1 MADNIQGKN
10 IMLYKKE
17 SNANFYF
24 NGSIPV
30 TTISGTSYKQFSS
43 TNNLEAAAN
52 FSKTADG
59 IVCGFI
65 TDVATTTI
73 PAGTWTFNA
82 FASITGDLVSAPR
95 FYYHIYKYDGTT
107 LTSIGTTGGIFFT
120 QLAIKQYTQTF
131 AFPATTLATNERIVV
146 QVVASEITTK
156 TMTFYTQ
163 GSNAAIVQT
172 TIPLNIPF
180 ACSTNA
186 TLSISVDQKE
196 VTSQTSAWYREYKND
211 VASWSLT
218 CDGLMTLA
226 GYGYNQMLQIQQ
238 SRQAIGIDFI
248 IDNGV
253 SGLTVITGTVN
264 LSNLQINAPFKDI
277 GTYSVSLQGSGAY
290 GITGTSAA
298 SGGVIIRGGYVYTK
312 GYTASGAETT
322 ITYTDMIGKDCL
334 YVSRGGIDVQN
345 IISTG
350 TPVNEDVKWVSAT
363 GVLTFSRALE
373 SGEYVRSLFQ

>member
-1 MADNIQGKN
+1 MAAVTGKN

-30 TTISGTSYKQFSS
+30 TTIAGLSYKEFSS
-43 TNNLEAAAN
+43 TNNLEAASN
-52 FSKTADG
+52 FSKTTDG

-65 TDVATTTI
+65 TNVATTTI

-82 FASITGDLVSAPR
+82 FASITGDLVGDPR

-120 QLAIKQYTQTF
+120 QLEVKQYTQTF
-131 AFPATTLATNERIVV
+131 AFPATTLLATERIVI
-146 QVVASEITTK
+146 QVVASEISTK

-163 GSNAAIVQT
+163 GTNVAFVRT

-186 TLSISVDQKE
+186 TFSVTVDQKE
-196 VTSQTSAWYREYKND
+196 VTSQSSAWYREFKND
-211 VASWSLT
+211 VASWTLT
-218 CDGLMTLA
+218 CDGLITLS

-238 SRQAIGIDFI
+238 LRESIGIDFV

-253 SGLTVITGTVN
+253 NGLSVITGNVN
-264 LSNLQINAPFKDI
+264 LTSLQLNAPYKEI
-277 GTYSVSLQGSGAY
+277 GTYSVSLQGSGPY
-290 GITGTSAA
+290 GLTGTTA
-298 SGGVIIRGGYVYTK
+298 SSGAVIIRGGSVYTK
-312 GYTASGAETT
+312 GFTAVGGETT
-322 ITYTDMIGKDCL
+322 ITWADLIGKSAL
-334 YVSRGGIDVQN
+334 YVSRGGVDVQD
-345 IISTG
+345 ILSTG
-350 TPVNEDVKWVSAT
+350 TPIDEQVKWVESS

-373 SGEYVRSLFQ
+373 SGEYVRFLAQ

>member
-1 MADNIQGKN
+1 MAAVTGKN

-30 TTISGTSYKQFSS
+30 TTIAGLSYKEFSS
-43 TNNLEAAAN
+43 TNNLEAASN
-52 FSKTADG
+52 FSKTTDG

-65 TDVATTTI
+65 TNVATTTI
-73 PAGTWTFNA
+73 PAGTWSFSG
-82 FASITGDLVSAPR
+82 FASITGDLVGDPR

-120 QLAIKQYTQTF
+120 QLEVKQYTQTF
-131 AFPATTLATNERIVV
+131 AFPATTLLATERIVI
-146 QVVASEITTK
+146 QVVASEISTK

-163 GSNAAIVQT
+163 GTNVAFVRT

-186 TLSISVDQKE
+186 TFSVTVDQKE
-196 VTSQTSAWYREYKND
+196 VTSQSSAWYREFKND
-211 VASWSLT
+211 VASWTLT
-218 CDGLMTLA
+218 CDGLITLS

-238 SRQAIGIDFI
+238 LRESIGIDFV

-253 SGLTVITGTVN
+253 NGLSVITGNVN
-264 LSNLQINAPFKDI
+264 LTSLQLNAPYKEI
-277 GTYSVSLQGSGAY
+277 GTYSVSLQGSGPY
-290 GITGTSAA
+290 GLTGTTA
-298 SGGVIIRGGYVYTK
+298 SSGAVIIRGGSVYTK
-312 GYTASGAETT
+312 GFTAVGGETT
-322 ITYTDMIGKDCL
+322 ITWADLIGKSAL
-334 YVSRGGIDVQN
+334 YVSRGGVDVQD
-345 IISTG
+345 ILSTG
-350 TPVNEDVKWVSAT
+350 TPIDEQVKWVESS

-373 SGEYVRSLFQ
+373 SGEYVRFLAQ

>member
-1 MADNIQGKN
+1 MAAVTGKN

-30 TTISGTSYKQFSS
+30 TTIAGLSYKEFSS
-43 TNNLEAAAN
+43 TNNLEAASN
-52 FSKTADG
+52 FSKTTDG

-65 TDVATTTI
+65 TNVATTTI

-82 FASITGDLVSAPR
+82 FASITGDLVGDPR

-120 QLAIKQYTQTF
+120 QLEVKQYTQTF
-131 AFPATTLATNERIVV
+131 AFPATTLLATERIVI
-146 QVVASEITTK
+146 QVVASEISTK

-163 GSNAAIVQT
+163 GTNVASVRT

-186 TLSISVDQKE
+186 TFSVTVDQKE
-196 VTSQTSAWYREYKND
+196 VTSQSSAWYREFKND
-211 VASWSLT
+211 VASWTLT
-218 CDGLMTLA
+218 CDGLITLS

-238 SRQAIGIDFI
+238 LRESIGIDFV

-253 SGLTVITGTVN
+253 NGLSVITGNVN
-264 LSNLQINAPFKDI
+264 LTSLQLNAPYKEI
-277 GTYSVSLQGSGAY
+277 GTYSVSLQGSGPY
-290 GITGTSAA
+290 GLTGTTAA
-298 SGGVIIRGGYVYTK
+298 SGAVIIRGGSVYTK
-312 GYTASGAETT
+312 GFTAVGGETT
-322 ITYTDMIGKDCL
+322 ITWSDLIGKSAL
-334 YVSRGGIDVQN
+334 YVSRGGVDVQD
-345 IISTG
+345 ILSTG
-350 TPVNEDVKWVSAT
+350 TPIDEQVKWVESS

-373 SGEYVRSLFQ
+373 SGEYVRFLAQ

>member
-1 MADNIQGKN
+1 MAAVIGKN

-30 TTISGTSYKQFSS
+30 TTIAGLSYKEFSS
-43 TNNLEAAAN
+43 TNNLEAASN

-65 TDVATTTI
+65 TNVATTTI
-73 PAGTWTFNA
+73 PAGTWTFSA

-107 LTSIGTTGGIFFT
+107 LTSIGTTNSIFFT
-120 QLAIKQYTQTF
+120 QLAVKQYSVTF
-131 AFPATTLATNERIVV
+131 AFPATTLASNERIVI
-146 QVVASEITTK
+146 QVVASQITTT

-163 GSNAAIVQT
+163 GTNVAVANT

-186 TLSISVDQKE
+186 TFSVEVDQKE
-196 VTSQTSAWYREYKND
+196 VTSQSSAWYREFKND
-211 VASWSLT
+211 VATWSLT
-218 CDGLMTLA
+218 CEGLITLA
-226 GYGYNQMLQIQQ
+226 GYGYNQMLQVQQ
-238 SRQAIGIDFI
+238 SRSQVGVDFVV
-248 IDNGV
+248 DNGV
-253 SGLTVITGTVN
+253 SGLTVISGNVN
-264 LSNLQINAPFKDI
+264 LTSLQVNAPYKDVA
-277 GTYSVSLQGSGAY
+277 TYSVSLQGSGPY
-290 GITGTSAA
+290 SVTGTTAA
-298 SGGVIIRGGYVYTK
+298 SGGVVIKGGSVSTK
-312 GYTASGAETT
+312 GYTAAGGETSL
-322 ITYTDMIGKDCL
+322 TYTDLIGKTAL
-334 YVSRGGIDVQN
+334 YVSRGGIDVQD

-350 TPVNEDVKWVSAT
+350 TPVDEQVKWVEAT

-373 SGEYVRSLFQ
+373 SGEYVRFLAQ

>member
-1 MADNIQGKN
+1 
-10 IMLYKKE
+10 MLYKKE

-30 TTISGTSYKQFSS
+30 TTIAGLSYKEFSS
-43 TNNLEAAAN
+43 TNNLEAASN
-52 FSKTADG
+52 FSKTTDG

-65 TDVATTTI
+65 TNVATTTI

-82 FASITGDLVSAPR
+82 FASITGDLVGDPR

-120 QLAIKQYTQTF
+120 QLEVKQYTQTF
-131 AFPATTLATNERIVV
+131 AFPATTLLATERIVI
-146 QVVASEITTK
+146 QVVASEISTK

-163 GSNAAIVQT
+163 GTNVASVRT

-186 TLSISVDQKE
+186 TFSVQVDQKE
-196 VTSQTSAWYREYKND
+196 VTSQSSAWYREFKND
-211 VASWSLT
+211 VASWTLT
-218 CDGLMTLA
+218 CDGLITLS

-238 SRQAIGIDFI
+238 LRESIGIDFV

-253 SGLTVITGTVN
+253 NGLSVITGNVN
-264 LSNLQINAPFKDI
+264 LTSLQLNAPYKEI
-277 GTYSVSLQGSGAY
+277 GTYSVSLQGSGPY
-290 GITGTSAA
+290 GLTGTTAA
-298 SGGVIIRGGYVYTK
+298 SGAVIIRGGSVYTK
-312 GYTASGAETT
+312 GFTAVGGETT
-322 ITYTDMIGKDCL
+322 ITWSDLIGKSAL
-334 YVSRGGIDVQN
+334 YVSRGGVDVQD
-345 IISTG
+345 ILSTG
-350 TPVNEDVKWVSAT
+350 TPIDEQVKWVESS

-373 SGEYVRSLFQ
+373 SGEYVRFLAQ

>member
-1 MADNIQGKN
+1 MAAVTGKN

-30 TTISGTSYKQFSS
+30 TTIAGLSYKEFSS
-43 TNNLEAAAN
+43 TNNLEAASN
-52 FSKTADG
+52 FSKTTDG

-65 TDVATTTI
+65 TNVATTTI

-82 FASITGDLVSAPR
+82 FASITGDLVGDPR

-120 QLAIKQYTQTF
+120 QLEVKQYTQTF
-131 AFPATTLATNERIVV
+131 AFPATTLLATERIVI
-146 QVVASEITTK
+146 QVVASEISTK

-163 GSNAAIVQT
+163 GTNIASVRT

-186 TLSISVDQKE
+186 TFSVQVDQKE
-196 VTSQTSAWYREYKND
+196 VTSQSSAWYREFKND
-211 VASWSLT
+211 VASWTLT
-218 CDGLMTLA
+218 CDGLITLS

-238 SRQAIGIDFI
+238 LRESIGIDFV

-253 SGLTVITGTVN
+253 NGLSVITGNVN
-264 LSNLQINAPFKDI
+264 LTSLQLNAPYKEI
-277 GTYSVSLQGSGAY
+277 GTYSVSLQGSGPY
-290 GITGTSAA
+290 GLTGTTAA
-298 SGGVIIRGGYVYTK
+298 SGAVIIRGGSVYTK
-312 GYTASGAETT
+312 GFTAVGGETT
-322 ITYTDMIGKDCL
+322 ITWSDLIGKSAL
-334 YVSRGGIDVQN
+334 YVSRGGVDVQD
-345 IISTG
+345 ILSTG
-350 TPVNEDVKWVSAT
+350 TPIDEQVKWVESS

-373 SGEYVRSLFQ
+373 SGEYVRFLAQ

>member
-1 MADNIQGKN
+1 MAAVTGKN

-30 TTISGTSYKQFSS
+30 TTIAGLSYKEFSS
-43 TNNLEAAAN
+43 TNNLEAASN
-52 FSKTADG
+52 FSKTTDG

-65 TDVATTTI
+65 TNVATTTI

-82 FASITGDLVSAPR
+82 FASITGDLVGDPR

-120 QLAIKQYTQTF
+120 QLEVKQYTQTF
-131 AFPATTLATNERIVV
+131 AFPATTLLATERIVI
-146 QVVASEITTK
+146 QVVASEISTK

-163 GSNAAIVQT
+163 GTNVASVRT

-186 TLSISVDQKE
+186 TFSVQVDQKE
-196 VTSQTSAWYREYKND
+196 VTSQSSAWYREFKND
-211 VASWSLT
+211 VASWTLT
-218 CDGLMTLA
+218 CDGLITLS

-238 SRQAIGIDFI
+238 LRESIGIDFV

-253 SGLTVITGTVN
+253 NGLSVITGNVN
-264 LSNLQINAPFKDI
+264 LTSLQLNAPYKEI
-277 GTYSVSLQGSGAY
+277 GTYSVSLQGSGPY
-290 GITGTSAA
+290 GLTGTTAA
-298 SGGVIIRGGYVYTK
+298 SGAVIIRGGSVYTK
-312 GYTASGAETT
+312 GFTAVGGETT
-322 ITYTDMIGKDCL
+322 ITWSDLIGKSAL
-334 YVSRGGIDVQN
+334 YVSRGGVDVQD
-345 IISTG
+345 ILSTG
-350 TPVNEDVKWVSAT
+350 TPIDEQVKWVESS

-373 SGEYVRSLFQ
+373 SGEYVRFLAQ

>member
-1 MADNIQGKN
+1 MAAVTGKN

-30 TTISGTSYKQFSS
+30 TTIAGLSYKEFSS
-43 TNNLEAAAN
+43 TNNLEAASN
-52 FSKTADG
+52 FSKTTDG

-65 TDVATTTI
+65 TNVATTTI

-82 FASITGDLVSAPR
+82 FASITGDLVGDPR

-120 QLAIKQYTQTF
+120 QLEVKQYTQTF
-131 AFPATTLATNERIVV
+131 AFPATTLLATERIVI
-146 QVVASEITTK
+146 QVVASEISTK

-163 GSNAAIVQT
+163 GTNVASVRT

-186 TLSISVDQKE
+186 TFSVTVDQKE
-196 VTSQTSAWYREYKND
+196 VTSQSSAWYREFKND
-211 VASWSLT
+211 VASWTLT
-218 CDGLMTLA
+218 CDGLITLS

-238 SRQAIGIDFI
+238 LRESIGIDFV

-253 SGLTVITGTVN
+253 NGLSVITGNVN
-264 LSNLQINAPFKDI
+264 LTSLQLNAPYKEI
-277 GTYSVSLQGSGAY
+277 GTYSVSLQGSGPY
-290 GITGTSAA
+290 GLTGTTAA
-298 SGGVIIRGGYVYTK
+298 SGAVIIRGGSVYTK
-312 GYTASGAETT
+312 GFTAVGGETT
-322 ITYTDMIGKDCL
+322 ITWTDLIGKSAL
-334 YVSRGGIDVQN
+334 YVSRGGVDVQD
-345 IISTG
+345 ILSTG
-350 TPVNEDVKWVSAT
+350 TPIDEQVKWVESS

-373 SGEYVRSLFQ
+373 SGEYVRFLAQ